1 MSHFIKYYNLAIK
14 SKKNNRQI
22 QLQNVINHASTHPTI
37 SMLLWNISSNITC
50 KKK

>member
-1 MSHFIKYYNLAIK
+1 LPSNLKI
-14 SKKNNRQI
+14 NNRQI

-50 KKK
+50 KKEIKGLC